1 MEDILKVIVAI
12 VIVCSL
18 SFLLTAGLVYVAI
31 LLLNWCGLALVWSW
45 KISFVVWI
53 LCFIIKMLL
62 GGVKN
67 D

>member
-1 MEDILKVIVAI
+1 MEDIFTVIIAF
-12 VIVCSL
+12 VIICGL

-53 LCFIIKMLL
+53 LCFIIKLLL
-62 GGVKN
+62 GGNKN

>member
-1 MEDILKVIVAI
+1 MKNILTVAI
-12 VIVCSL
+12 AIIVFCSL

-45 KISFVVWI
+45 KIAFVVWV

-62 GGVKN
+62 GGNKN